1 MAVNNSEEAR
11 IALFIDFEN
20 IALGLRGKKS
30 KSFNIHRI
38 LERLL
43 EKGRIIAKRA
53 YADWSRY
60 SDYKGNL
67 HEAAIELI
75 EIPKRVQT
83 GKNSADIRLVVDALD
98 LCYTKEHLDTFVVM
112 SGDSDFS
119 PLVSKL
125 KENNKRVI
133 GIGLRDATS
142 NLLAENCDEFLFYE
156 ELIETTERQ
165 ERRARSAE
173 KAAPSKRQEAFDLLL
188 DAIEALLRENKE
200 ILWSSMIKDTIKRK
214 KPTFS
219 ESAYGFRTF
228 SELLEEAAK
237 SGIIKITRDDRSGGT
252 YVVTEVRFT

>member
-1 MAVNNSEEAR
+1 LSNNDEAR

-20 IALGLRGKKS
+20 IALGLKGKKS
-30 KSFNIHRI
+30 KSFDVNRI

-60 SDYKGNL
+60 AEYRDGL
-67 HEAAIELI
+67 HQAAIELI
-75 EIPKRVQT
+75 EIPKRAQT

-98 LCYTKEHLDTFVVM
+98 LCYTKEHLDTFVVV

-133 GIGLRDATS
+133 GIGLREATS
-142 NLLAENCDEFLFYE
+142 NLLADNCDEFIFYE
-156 ELIETTERQ
+156 ELIAPGAHRGSEPAPGE
-165 ERRARSAE
+165 ARLPV
-173 KAAPSKRQEAFDLLL
+173 KKQEAFDLLL
-188 DAIEALLRENKE
+188 DSIEALLRENKE

-214 KPTFS
+214 KPAFS
-219 ESAYGFRTF
+219 ENAYGYRTF
-228 SELLEEAAK
+228 SALLEDAARH
-237 SGIIKITRDDRSGGT
+237 GVIKITRDPRSGGT
-252 YVVTEVRFT
+252 YVVTEVRFE

>member
-43 EKGRIIAKRA
+43 EEGRIIAKRA

-142 NLLAENCDEFLFYE
+142 NLLAENCDEFLE
-156 ELIETTERQ
+156 CLSSARADLQLSLESIGESVEGRQQRHACER
-165 ERRARSAE
+165 
-173 KAAPSKRQEAFDLLL
+173 KPVFFLLPANL
-188 DAIEALLRENKE
+188 N
-200 ILWSSMIKDTIKRK
+200 
-214 KPTFS
+214 
-219 ESAYGFRTF
+219 RT
-228 SELLEEAAK
+228 
-237 SGIIKITRDDRSGGT
+237 
-252 YVVTEVRFT
+252 